1 MAAAISMVSA
11 SLALCRVLCIL
22 MGASRACAADR
33 LVLGEVSGH
42 ALLQLFWQ
50 LSVPDKLILQ
60 QLRGGRAQC
69 RVL

>member
-1 MAAAISMVSA
+1 
-11 SLALCRVLCIL
+11 